1 MDPTSPPTSRLLSR
15 MAGAD
20 RGRLPGS
27 AFLILPLGATE
38 YHGPHAPLGLD
49 STVARGLAEALA
61 QRRDALV
68 LPAIDY
74 SFTPLITSPEL
85 GSLSV
90 SAATFLPYLT
100 DVLRA
105 VFRSGARRLLAL
117 NAHSEN
123 QFSLRLAAEQVAL
136 EFRGASVLM
145 VDWWKLLPATAPD
158 GGAWFPGQPGNG
170 HGHGGPVEVSVSAA
184 FDQAGVAPSLS
195 ADIPYESPWWAPAA
209 RVVGAGQAPEGFRG
223 YHGAVS
229 SIDAIRGR
237 EMVDAVVQVLE
248 RLVDDWLQ
256 RADGAETA

>member
-1 MDPTSPPTSRLLSR
+1 MDPTTAATTRRLSRL
-15 MAGAD
+15 AGAD

-49 STVARGLAEALA
+49 STVARGLADALA
-61 QRRDALV
+61 ERRDALV
-68 LPAIDY
+68 LPSIDY
-74 SFTPLITSPEL
+74 SFTPLITSKEL

-90 SAATFLPYLT
+90 SPASFLPYLT

-136 EFRGASVLM
+136 EFEGASVLM
-145 VDWWKLLPATAPD
+145 VDWWKLLPPAAPD
-158 GGAWFPGQPGNG
+158 GGAWFPGQPGDG

-184 FDQAGVAPSLS
+184 FDMAGVDPALS
-195 ADIPYESPWWAPAA
+195 ADIAYESPWWAKAG
-209 RVVGAGQAPEGFRG
+209 RVVGAGQAPDGFSG

-229 SIDAIRGR
+229 TIDAARGR
-237 EMVDAVVQVLE
+237 QMVEAVVQVLE
-248 RLVDDWLQ
+248 RLVDDWLA
-256 RADGAETA
+256 RADGAGAV